1 MERLRF
7 NCADKRNFLIRAGL
21 AIAPATANLIY
32 AVVAPSPFCG
42 RFYKPSKGSHTGR
55 YTCSW
60 RLKLLAAMM

>member
-32 AVVAPSPFCG
+32 AVVATSPSTG
-42 RFYKPSKGSHTGR
+42 PSTGLLQGA
-55 YTCSW
+55 
-60 RLKLLAAMM
+60 RLVAAPAVGV